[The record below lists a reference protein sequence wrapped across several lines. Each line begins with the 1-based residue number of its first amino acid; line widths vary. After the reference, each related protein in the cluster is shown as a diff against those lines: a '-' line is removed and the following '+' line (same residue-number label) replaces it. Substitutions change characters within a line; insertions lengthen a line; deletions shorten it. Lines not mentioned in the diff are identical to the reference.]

1 VPTPPVAPTTRTI
14 PELSIEFLGSL
25 GDGLDSF
32 SIKNSKNFIDKELL
46 LVENLIS
53 WFEEIKTPIE
63 N

>member
-1 VPTPPVAPTTRTI
+1 
-14 PELSIEFLGSL
+14 LGSL

-53 WFEEIKTPIE
+53 WFDEIKTPIE